1 MDKKL
6 KRFLVLICSIVL
18 MNSCYFHP
26 PMFYDPDI
34 TLQDN
39 GRTCISIPLREA
51 LFDRNMLF
59 DIEWTSVQQQG
70 SAEDKIKHYN
80 DSVQQNPNYSVKAGE
95 CIRFNYNFQNNVTY
109 EIGFR
114 TKIQDPDKLS
124 RVDKIWRVT
133 ARIQTDSSGHRQL
146 LLNNEAKDMN

>member
-6 KRFLVLICSIVL
+6 KHFLVLVCSIVL
-18 MNSCYFHP
+18 INSCYSHR
-26 PMFYDPDI
+26 PMFYKANI

-39 GRTCISIPLREA
+39 GQVCISIPLREA

-59 DIEWTSVQQQG
+59 DIEWISVQQQG
-70 SAEDKIKHYN
+70 SAEDEMKNYSDFMQPNH
-80 DSVQQNPNYSVKAGE
+80 NYSVKAGE

-109 EIGFR
+109 KIGFR
-114 TKIQDPDKLS
+114 TKIQDSNKLS
-124 RVDKIWRVT
+124 REDKIWDIT

-146 LLNNEAKDMN
+146 LLDNEAEEMK